1 MTARPDRPPG
11 AFLMPKRRSLHRPV
25 GITAVAALAAL
36 STLGLAACG
45 SGGDQPSGTTSD
57 RAAAGGSRA
66 QATACNP
73 GDERRSYARSL
84 TVLNMLPVPI
94 SLTASDVSCA
104 QWSGVSTPYAWSG
117 VTLTGNESMT
127 KRMEMARGTRPQWTF
142 TVRVPKALT
151 PFTVRCTNPDNACGY
166 DVLGAPAGP
175 WPDSVIIAT
184 NATPDWAAT
193 PEQRARIERMGTD
206 QVVVWSDG
214 SRVYVWAHTGDE
226 REITDAV
233 T

>member
-1 MTARPDRPPG
+1 MMKTPLA
-11 AFLMPKRRSLHRPV
+11 AAV
-25 GITAVAALAAL
+25 VAAL
-36 STLGLAACG
+36 SLGLVAMGC
-45 SGGDQPSGTTSD
+45 GGDGPSPTPTGTTA
-57 RAAAGGSRA
+57 RAAAP
-66 QATACNP
+66 ATACNP

-84 TVLNMLPVPI
+84 TVLNMLPVPT
-94 SLTASDVSCA
+94 SLTASDVNCA
-104 QWSGVSTPYAWSG
+104 QWSGVSTPYAWNG

-142 TVRVPKALT
+142 TVRVPRALA
-151 PFTVRCTNPDNACGY
+151 PFAITCTNPDNPCGY
-166 DVLGAPAGP
+166 DVFGAPAGP
-175 WPDSVIIAT
+175 WPDSVVIAT
-184 NATPDWAAT
+184 DATPDWAAT

-214 SRVYVWAHTGDE
+214 SRVYVWAHTGDA